1 MGVFLVHW
9 LFKFSSLFIYI
20 LCFYGCLSSTYL
32 CKWPCLLYLNL
43 ATELFQCAFIFVHCV
58 ISLLLEITNYLS
70 IIKFFTLKKIVPEV
84 FGFTKFLRTC
94 KTKFPASNFQFP
106 SLILIHDIFYF
117 MGCSGY
123 VKLFQSFRTKLE
135 KAYKTGIFVTISNYH
150 SKPISCVKNLC
161 AKKNFYI
168 DYFSIL
174 EPNSERHCMKQ

>member
-1 MGVFLVHW
+1 MCIYFR
-9 LFKFSSLFIYI
+9 SLCYF
-20 LCFYGCLSSTYL
+20 
-32 CKWPCLLYLNL
+32 
-43 ATELFQCAFIFVHCV
+43 FV
-58 ISLLLEITNYLS
+58 TWNNRNYLS

-84 FGFTKFLRTC
+84 FGFTKFRRTC

-106 SLILIHDIFYF
+106 SLILIHGIFYF
-117 MGCSGY
+117 MGSIRY
-123 VKLFQSFRTKLE
+123 VKLFQSFMAKLG

-174 EPNSERHCMKQ
+174 ESNSERHCMKQ

>member
-1 MGVFLVHW
+1 MCIYFR
-9 LFKFSSLFIYI
+9 SLCYF
-20 LCFYGCLSSTYL
+20 
-32 CKWPCLLYLNL
+32 
-43 ATELFQCAFIFVHCV
+43 FV
-58 ISLLLEITNYLS
+58 TWNNRNYLS
-70 IIKFFTLKKIVPEV
+70 IIKFFTFKKIVPEV

-117 MGCSGY
+117 MGSSRY

-174 EPNSERHCMKQ
+174 ESNSERHCMKQ

>member
-1 MGVFLVHW
+1 MCIYFR
-9 LFKFSSLFIYI
+9 SLCYF
-20 LCFYGCLSSTYL
+20 
-32 CKWPCLLYLNL
+32 
-43 ATELFQCAFIFVHCV
+43 FV
-58 ISLLLEITNYLS
+58 TWNNRNYLS

-117 MGCSGY
+117 MGSSRY

-174 EPNSERHCMKQ
+174 ESNSERHCMKQ

>member
-1 MGVFLVHW
+1 MCIYFR
-9 LFKFSSLFIYI
+9 SLCYF
-20 LCFYGCLSSTYL
+20 
-32 CKWPCLLYLNL
+32 
-43 ATELFQCAFIFVHCV
+43 FV
-58 ISLLLEITNYLS
+58 TWNNRNYLS

-117 MGCSGY
+117 MGSCRY

-174 EPNSERHCMKQ
+174 ESNSERHCMKQ

>member
-1 MGVFLVHW
+1 MCIYFR
-9 LFKFSSLFIYI
+9 SLCYF
-20 LCFYGCLSSTYL
+20 
-32 CKWPCLLYLNL
+32 
-43 ATELFQCAFIFVHCV
+43 FV
-58 ISLLLEITNYLS
+58 TWNNRNYLS

-117 MGCSGY
+117 MGGSRY

-174 EPNSERHCMKQ
+174 ESNSERHCMKQ